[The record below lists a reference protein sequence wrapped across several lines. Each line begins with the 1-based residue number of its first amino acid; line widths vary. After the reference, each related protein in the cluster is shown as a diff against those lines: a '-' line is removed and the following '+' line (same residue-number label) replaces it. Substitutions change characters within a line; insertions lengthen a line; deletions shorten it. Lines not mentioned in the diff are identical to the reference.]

1 MIKSR
6 TTKKRSCLMKLKEM
20 IVGLLI
26 LNVVLAL
33 AVGMFI
39 FFAPNSSYGF
49 QTDTTTPPTTT
60 APAPATE
67 KAPAPDTGSS
77 TEKGWGY
84 VAAALSTGIA
94 ALGAGVAVSGVGSA
108 AMGAISERPELLG
121 RSLIFVGL
129 AEGIAIYGLI
139 ISIMILGRLG

>member
-1 MIKSR
+1 
-6 TTKKRSCLMKLKEM
+6 MKLKEM
-20 IVGLLI
+20 IIGLLV
-26 LNVVLAL
+26 LNVVIAL
-33 AVGMFI
+33 AIGMYI
-39 FFAPNSSYGF
+39 FFVPTSSYGF
-49 QTDTTTPPTTT
+49 QTNATAPTTT
-60 APAPATE
+60 GTTPAPATGGS
-67 KAPAPDTGSS
+67 PATDTGNAG
-77 TEKGWGY
+77 TERGWGY
-84 VAAALSTGIA
+84 IAAALSTGIA

>member
-1 MIKSR
+1 
-6 TTKKRSCLMKLKEM
+6 MKLKEM
-20 IVGLLI
+20 IIGLLI
-26 LNVVLAL
+26 LNVVI
-33 AVGMFI
+33 AVTIGIFI
-39 FFAPNSSYGF
+39 LFAPKSSYGF
-49 QTDTTTPPTTT
+49 QTDTGTPPPTETTTT
-60 APAPATE
+60 APATE
-67 KAPAPDTGSS
+67 TAPVPGGGSS
-77 TEKGWGY
+77 TERGWGY
-84 VAAALSTGIA
+84 IAAALSTGIA

>member
-1 MIKSR
+1 
-6 TTKKRSCLMKLKEM
+6 MKLKEM
-20 IVGLLI
+20 IIGLLI
-26 LNVVLAL
+26 LNVVIAL
-33 AVGMFI
+33 TIGVFI
-39 FFAPNSSYGF
+39 FFAPNTSYGF
-49 QTDTTTPPTTT
+49 QAETGTPAMGTPT
-60 APAPATE
+60 PAPENPPATDSG
-67 KAPAPDTGSS
+67 PSS
-77 TEKGWGY
+77 SEKGWGY
-84 VAAALSTGIA
+84 IAAALSTGIA

>member
-1 MIKSR
+1 
-6 TTKKRSCLMKLKEM
+6 MKLKEM
-20 IVGLLI
+20 IIGLLI
-26 LNVVLAL
+26 LNVVIAL
-33 AVGMFI
+33 AIGVFI
-39 FFAPNSSYGF
+39 FFAPKSSYGF
-49 QTDTTTPPTTT
+49 QTDTGTPPTTTTPATET
-60 APAPATE
+60 APAPATGG
-67 KAPAPDTGSS
+67 AS

-84 VAAALSTGIA
+84 IAAALSTGIA

>member
-1 MIKSR
+1 
-6 TTKKRSCLMKLKEM
+6 MKLKEM
-20 IVGLLI
+20 IIGLLI

-33 AVGMFI
+33 AIGVFI
-39 FFAPNSSYGF
+39 FFAPKSSYGF
-49 QTDTTTPPTTT
+49 QANTT
-60 APAPATE
+60 APPATGTTPAPATDTGN
-67 KAPAPDTGSS
+67 AAAPDSGSS

>member
-1 MIKSR
+1 
-6 TTKKRSCLMKLKEM
+6 MKLKEM
-20 IVGLLI
+20 IIGLLV

-33 AVGMFI
+33 AIGVFI

-49 QTDTTTPPTTT
+49 QANTTPPTTST
-60 APAPATE
+60 TPEPATGTP
-67 KAPAPDTGSS
+67 AAPDTGSSS

-84 VAAALSTGIA
+84 IAAALSTGIA

-139 ISIMILGRLG
+139 ISIMILGRLPL